1 MRNGKTVSKEEELN
15 EMVQKK
21 MAIDITADLDR
32 RPIAK
37 LVQEASKFESTIYF
51 EYKDKK
57 VNAKSIM
64 GMMTFISIM
73 NRATAANDLID
84 VIVNGSD
91 EEDAMKSIEA
101 FFA

>member
-1 MRNGKTVSKEEELN
+1 MI
-15 EMVQKK
+15 QKK

-37 LVQEASKFESTIYF
+37 LVQEASKHESTIHF

-73 NRATAANDLID
+73 NHATAAGDKID
-84 VIVNGSD
+84 VIVNGND
-91 EEDAMKSIEA
+91 EEAAMKCIED

>member
-1 MRNGKTVSKEEELN
+1 
-15 EMVQKK
+15 MVQKK

-37 LVQEASKFESTIYF
+37 LVQEASKFESTVYF

-57 VNAKSIM
+57 VNANSIM

-91 EEDAMKSIEA
+91 EEEAMKSIEA

>member
-1 MRNGKTVSKEEELN
+1 
-15 EMVQKK
+15 MVQKK

-37 LVQEASKFESTIYF
+37 LVQEASKFESTVYF

-84 VIVNGSD
+84 VIINGSD
-91 EEDAMKSIEA
+91 EEEAMKSIEA

>member
-1 MRNGKTVSKEEELN
+1 MI
-15 EMVQKK
+15 QKK

-37 LVQEASKFESTIYF
+37 LVQEASKFESSIYF
-51 EYKDKK
+51 EYKDKR

-91 EEDAMKSIEA
+91 EEDAMKNIEA
-101 FFA
+101 FFE

>member
-1 MRNGKTVSKEEELN
+1 
-15 EMVQKK
+15 MVQKK

-91 EEDAMKSIEA
+91 EAEAMESIEA

>member
-1 MRNGKTVSKEEELN
+1 MIT
-15 EMVQKK
+15 KK
-21 MAIDITADLDR
+21 MAIDITADLDK

-37 LVQEASKFESTIYF
+37 LVQEASKFDSSVFF

-73 NRATAANDLID
+73 NRATAANDKIDVLID
-84 VIVNGSD
+84 GKD
-91 EEDAMKSIEA
+91 EKEAMGAIEE

>member
-1 MRNGKTVSKEEELN
+1 
-15 EMVQKK
+15 
-21 MAIDITADLDR
+21 MAIDITADLDK

-37 LVQEASKFESTIYF
+37 LVQEASKFSSSVFF

-73 NRATAANDLID
+73 NKASAAREKID
-84 VIVNGSD
+84 IKINGTD
-91 EEDAMKSIEA
+91 EGEAMDAITA
-101 FFA
+101 FFS

>member
-1 MRNGKTVSKEEELN
+1 
-15 EMVQKK
+15 MVQKK

-37 LVQEASKFESTIYF
+37 LVQEASKFESTVYC

-91 EEDAMKSIEA
+91 EEEAMKSIEA

>member
-1 MRNGKTVSKEEELN
+1 MI
-15 EMVQKK
+15 QKK

-37 LVQEASKFESTIYF
+37 LVQEASRFESSIYF

-91 EEDAMKSIEA
+91 EAEAISSIEA
-101 FFA
+101 FFE

>member
-1 MRNGKTVSKEEELN
+1 MIRK
-15 EMVQKK
+15 Q

-37 LVQEASKFESTIYF
+37 LVQEASKFESRIFF

-84 VIVNGSD
+84 VVIDGGD
-91 EEDAMKSIEA
+91 EEEAMRSIEA

>member
-1 MRNGKTVSKEEELN
+1 
-15 EMVQKK
+15 MVQKK

-37 LVQEASKFESTIYF
+37 LVQEASKFDSSIYF

-84 VIVNGSD
+84 VVINGDD
-91 EEDAMKSIEA
+91 EEDAMKDIEA

>member
-1 MRNGKTVSKEEELN
+1 MI
-15 EMVQKK
+15 QKQ

-84 VIVNGSD
+84 VIINGSD
-91 EEDAMKSIEA
+91 EEEAMNSIEA

>member
-1 MRNGKTVSKEEELN
+1 
-15 EMVQKK
+15 MVQKK

-84 VIVNGSD
+84 VILNGSD
-91 EEDAMKSIEA
+91 EDEAMKSIEA
-101 FFA
+101 LFA

>member
-1 MRNGKTVSKEEELN
+1 MI
-15 EMVQKK
+15 QKQ

-73 NRATAANDLID
+73 NRATAAGDLID
-84 VIVNGSD
+84 VITNGQD
-91 EEDAMKSIEA
+91 EEEAMKGIED

>member
-1 MRNGKTVSKEEELN
+1 MKRNQYDRNGMEKKMIT
-15 EMVQKK
+15 KK
-21 MAIDITADLDR
+21 MAIDITADLDK

-37 LVQEASKFESTIYF
+37 LVQEASKFNSSVFF

-73 NRATAANDLID
+73 NKASAAREKID
-84 VIVNGSD
+84 IKINGVD
-91 EEDAMKSIEA
+91 EGEAMDAITA
-101 FFA
+101 FFS

>member
-1 MRNGKTVSKEEELN
+1 MIT
-15 EMVQKK
+15 KK
-21 MAIDITADLDR
+21 MAIDITADLDK

-37 LVQEASKFESTIYF
+37 LVQEASRYESSVCF

-73 NRATAANDLID
+73 NKASAAKEKIDIKINGTAEGEAM
-84 VIVNGSD
+84 
-91 EEDAMKSIEA
+91 DAITA

>member
-1 MRNGKTVSKEEELN
+1 MIT
-15 EMVQKK
+15 KK
-21 MAIDITADLDR
+21 MAIDITADLDK

-37 LVQEASKFESTIYF
+37 LVQEASKFNSSVFF

-73 NRATAANDLID
+73 NKATAAKDKID
-84 VIVNGSD
+84 IMVNGND
-91 EEDAMKSIEA
+91 EGEAMNAIVS
-101 FFA
+101 FFS

>member
-1 MRNGKTVSKEEELN
+1 MI
-15 EMVQKK
+15 QKQ

-37 LVQEASKFESTIYF
+37 LVQEASKFDSTVYF

-73 NRATAANDLID
+73 NRATAAGDLID

-91 EEDAMKSIEA
+91 EAEAMKSIEA

>member
-1 MRNGKTVSKEEELN
+1 
-15 EMVQKK
+15 MVQKDIK
-21 MAIDITADLDR
+21 IGLQGGMEARAVALVVQLAGKYESAIT
-32 RPIAK
+32 
-37 LVQEASKFESTIYF
+37 VV
-51 EYKDKK
+51 YKGSK

-91 EEDAMKSIEA
+91 EEEAMKSIEA